1 MRAAEPLPT
10 ERNGRPVTGDARIL
24 AVATAVPPFVLG
36 QNEVMRRIDLALG
49 PRSRE
54 IVRLL
59 PMFGNTGIERRYSCV
74 PIEWY
79 ERLHEWP
86 ERNQVYL
93 ESAIDLLESATHRVL
108 ERAGRRAEEID
119 AIVAVSTTGIAT
131 PSLDALL
138 MERMNL
144 RRNVQRLPIFGLGC
158 AGGAIGLARASAVAR
173 TNPGALVLFLVVEL
187 CALCFRRDDFSK
199 SNIVAT
205 ALFGDGAAAALIS
218 SEGHGAKI
226 VAGGEY
232 TWPDSLDVMGWEVT
246 RDGFKAIF
254 SRDIPEL
261 VTTKLHEVAVDFL
274 AGHELTL
281 GDVDTF
287 ICHPGGAKVLDALE
301 TAFELESGALGVARD
316 VLRDYGNMSA
326 ATVMF
331 VLERTIG
338 DSLPWKRALVSA
350 LGPGFTAGFTLLE
363 NSVSP

>member
-1 MRAAEPLPT
+1 
-10 ERNGRPVTGDARIL
+10 
-24 AVATAVPPFVLG
+24 VLG
-36 QNEVMRRIDLALG
+36 QAEVVRRIDLALG

-79 ERLHEWP
+79 EEAHDWP
-86 ERNQVYL
+86 DRNAVYL
-93 ESAIDLLESATHRVL
+93 DSAVALLEKATTEAL
-108 ERAGRRAEEID
+108 ARAGRRADEIE
-119 AIVAVSTTGIAT
+119 AIVVVSTTGVAT

-138 MERMNL
+138 MERMGL
-144 RRNVQRLPIFGLGC
+144 RSTVRRLPIFGLGC
-158 AGGAIGLARASAVAR
+158 AGGVIGLERAAMMARAK
-173 TNPGALVLFLVVEL
+173 PDALVLFLVVEL

-205 ALFGDGAAAALIS
+205 ALFGDGAAAALLCC
-218 SEGHGAKI
+218 EGEGP
-226 VAGGEY
+226 VVLGGGEF

-246 RDGFKAIF
+246 GDGLKAIF

-261 VTTKLHEVAVDFL
+261 VTTRLRDVTVSFL
-274 AGHELTL
+274 SEHGLALR
-281 GDVDTF
+281 DMDRFV
-287 ICHPGGAKVLDALE
+287 CHPGGAKVLDALAV
-301 TAFELESGALGVARD
+301 AFEIEPQRLSEARE

-331 VLERTIG
+331 VLERTLA
-338 DSLPWKRALVSA
+338 SPTPWKRALLSA

-363 NSVSP
+363 NPPLSS

>member
-1 MRAAEPLPT
+1 MRAAGTLPA
-10 ERNGRPVTGDARIL
+10 ERNVAIL
-24 AVATAVPPFVLG
+24 AVASSVPPHVLG
-36 QNEVMRRIDLALG
+36 QNEVIRRIELALG

-79 ERLHEWP
+79 ESLHDWP
-86 ERNQVYL
+86 ERNKVYL
-93 ESAIDLLESATHRVL
+93 DSAIDLLECATRRAL
-108 ERAGRRAEEID
+108 ERAGRQPEEIG

-158 AGGAIGLARASAVAR
+158 AGGTIGLARAAAVAR

-218 SEGHGAKI
+218 SEGEGPRI
-226 VAGGEY
+226 VTGGEY

-246 RDGFKAIF
+246 GEGLKAIF

-261 VTTKLHEVAVDFL
+261 VTTQLNEVAIEFL
-274 AGHELTL
+274 GQHGLTL
-281 GDVDTF
+281 RDIDSF
-287 ICHPGGAKVLDALE
+287 ICHPGGAKVIDALE
-301 TAFELESGALGVARD
+301 AAFELDAGSLRTARE

-331 VLERTIG
+331 VLERALAE
-338 DSLPWKRALVSA
+338 SKSWNRALVSA

-363 NSVSP
+363 NSHA

>member
-1 MRAAEPLPT
+1 MTA
-10 ERNGRPVTGDARIL
+10 DAHIL

-36 QNEVMRRIDLALG
+36 QAEVMRRIDLALG

-59 PMFGNTGIERRYSCV
+59 PMFGNTGIDRRYSCV

-93 ESAIDLLESATHRVL
+93 DSAIDLLEEATRRVL
-108 ERAGRRAEEID
+108 ERAQRRPDEID
-119 AIVAVSTTGIAT
+119 AVVAVSTTGIAT

-144 RRNVQRLPIFGLGC
+144 RRTVQRLPIFGLGC
-158 AGGAIGLARASAVAR
+158 AGGAIGLARAAAIAR
-173 TNPGALVLFLVVEL
+173 SNPRALVLFLVVEL
-187 CALCFRRDDFSK
+187 CALSFRRDDFSK

-205 ALFGDGAAAALIS
+205 ALFGDGAAATLIS
-218 SEGHGAKI
+218 CAGEGASI

-246 RDGFKAIF
+246 NEGLKAIF

-261 VTTKLHEVAVDFL
+261 VTTKLHDVAVDFL
-274 AGHELTL
+274 AEHALTL
-281 GDVDTF
+281 RDIDCF

-301 TAFELESGALGVARD
+301 FAFELKPGALGTARD

-338 DSLPWKRALVSA
+338 DSLPWRRALVSA

-363 NSVSP
+363 NHR

>member
-1 MRAAEPLPT
+1 MRAAGPLPK
-10 ERNGRPVTGDARIL
+10 EQSVMQGSGEPRIL
-24 AVATAVPPFVLG
+24 AVATSVPPFELG

-79 ERLHEWP
+79 EHLHEWP
-86 ERNQVYL
+86 ERNRVYL
-93 ESAIDLLESATHRVL
+93 DSALDLLESATRRVL
-108 ERAGRRAEEID
+108 AQAGRRPDEIG

-158 AGGAIGLARASAVAR
+158 AGGAIGLARAAAIAR
-173 TNPGALVLFLVVEL
+173 TNPQALVLFLVVEL

-218 SEGHGAKI
+218 CEGSGAKI

-246 RDGFKAIF
+246 PDGLKAIF

-261 VTTKLHEVAVDFL
+261 VTTKLHDVAVEFL
-274 AGHELTL
+274 AGHGLRL
-281 GDVDTF
+281 ADIDCF

-301 TAFELESGALGVARD
+301 IAFELEPGSLRNARE
-316 VLRDYGNMSA
+316 VLREYGNMSA

-331 VLERTIG
+331 VLQRTIG
-338 DSLPWKRALVSA
+338 NGRPWRHALVSA

-363 NSVSP
+363 S

>member
-1 MRAAEPLPT
+1 MRAAGTLPT
-10 ERNGRPVTGDARIL
+10 GRNVSGARVL
-24 AVATAVPPFVLG
+24 AIATAVPPFELG
-36 QNEVMRRIDLALG
+36 QAEVTRRIDLALG

-79 ERLHEWP
+79 EQLHEWP
-86 ERNQVYL
+86 ERNRVYL
-93 ESAIDLLESATHRVL
+93 DSAIELLESATRRVL
-108 ERAGRRAEEID
+108 ERAGKRADEID

-138 MERMNL
+138 VERMKL
-144 RRNVQRLPIFGLGC
+144 RRTVRRLPIFGLGC
-158 AGGAIGLARASAVAR
+158 AGGAIGLARAAALAQ
-173 TNPGALVLFLVVEL
+173 TQPDALVLFLVVEL

-218 SEGHGAKI
+218 CADDGVRITG
-226 VAGGEY
+226 GGEY

-246 RDGFKAIF
+246 REGFKAIF

-261 VTTKLHEVAVDFL
+261 VTAELHDVVVDFL
-274 AGHELTL
+274 HEYDLTL
-281 GDVDTF
+281 RDVDCF
-287 ICHPGGAKVLDALE
+287 VCHPGGAKVLDALE
-301 TAFELESGALGVARD
+301 IAFELEPGSLRTARE

-331 VLERTIG
+331 VLERSMA
-338 DSLPWKRALVSA
+338 DSRSWRRALVSA

-363 NSVSP
+363 NSY